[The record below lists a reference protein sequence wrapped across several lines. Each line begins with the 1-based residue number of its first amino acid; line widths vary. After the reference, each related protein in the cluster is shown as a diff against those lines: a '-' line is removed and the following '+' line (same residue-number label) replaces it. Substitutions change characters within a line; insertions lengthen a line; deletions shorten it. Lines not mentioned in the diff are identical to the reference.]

1 MSCQFTW
8 NFNDYKTNENK
19 EEEVDIAVLT
29 SGVNI
34 SDVDN
39 NVLYSTFGKRF
50 ASKQKGVKK
59 NWQMKKISLL
69 CLWRR

>member
-19 EEEVDIAVLT
+19 GEEVDIAVLT

-39 NVLYSTFGKRF
+39 NVLDSTF
-50 ASKQKGVKK
+50 VK
-59 NWQMKKISLL
+59 
-69 CLWRR
+69 